1 MNCVPLKTVEKL
13 MQHVDLEKSSYRL
26 GVSKVCERFRVSFF
40 SFEFFSF
47 LDLFSVWYADFA

>member
-26 GVSKVCERFRVSFF
+26 GVSKVLSVSGLVFF